1 MEPLVKTPAELERAS
16 LLEQL
21 ATAELIAA
29 NAEQDREGAVAD
41 LRAVLDKC
49 DPIEAPIRVR
59 ALSKLIDDARSRV
72 NDARREIRALRE
84 DLRRC
89 DPGDPDP
96 KGYLSRVVKGE
107 LPATTAERIAAAR
120 YHLVLTSGEEQGW
133 TPCDEW

>member
-1 MEPLVKTPAELERAS
+1 MEPLAPTPAELERAS

-29 NAEQDREGAVAD
+29 NAEQDREEAAAD

-59 ALSKLIDDARSRV
+59 ALSKLLDDARGRV
-72 NDARREIRALRE
+72 TDARREIRALRE

>member
-1 MEPLVKTPAELERAS
+1 MEPLASTPAELERAS

-29 NAEQDREGAVAD
+29 NAEHDREEAAAD

-59 ALSKLIDDARSRV
+59 ALSKLLDDARGRV
-72 NDARREIRALRE
+72 NDARREIRAIRE

>member
-29 NAEQDREGAVAD
+29 NAEQDREEAVAD
-41 LRAVLDKC
+41 LRAALATF
-49 DPIEAPIRVR
+49 DPIEAPVRVR
-59 ALSKLIDDARSRV
+59 ALAKLIDDARSRV

-96 KGYLSRVVKGE
+96 KGYLARVVKGE